1 MNKKQLQTEWQK
13 SINAATEI
21 RDAWSKSNPTS
32 GMMDTD
38 HTERYEK
45 ALDDADAYEKQIGL
59 IEREERI
66 SKMASDL
73 VAPFSPIVAKAVQD
87 EETPEAKLFEKFLIG
102 GVNKF
107 SHSERELFTK
117 SFETAQ
123 DNQGGF
129 FIGQQLSN
137 QVLTLMKDM
146 TFMRNFAT
154 VISINGSDSLGVPSV
169 DTDPADA
176 DWTSEIGTVT
186 ADDTARTGLRE
197 LKPILLSK
205 YVKVSQK
212 LARTSPNFLNTLLDR
227 LAYKHGLAEDK
238 GFITG
243 TGINQPLG
251 IFTASANG
259 ITTSRDVT
267 TASAGALVADD
278 VIDTFLGVKGQYA
291 LKGTWALSRTVL
303 ARIRKMK
310 DTNGAYTWVAGF
322 AGTPGTIC
330 DRPYQVVEHAN
341 AWATTANTYLAVFGD
356 MSQYWIAESAG
367 VSIQRLDELLALNNQ
382 IGFIMRREVD
392 GMPVQAEAFARL
404 KMQ

>member
-1 MNKKQLQTEWQK
+1 
-13 SINAATEI
+13 
-21 RDAWSKSNPTS
+21 
-32 GMMDTD
+32 
-38 HTERYEK
+38 
-45 ALDDADAYEKQIGL
+45 
-59 IEREERI
+59 
-66 SKMASDL
+66 
-73 VAPFSPIVAKAVQD
+73 
-87 EETPEAKLFEKFLIG
+87 
-102 GVNKF
+102 
-107 SHSERELFTK
+107 
-117 SFETAQ
+117 
-123 DNQGGF
+123 
-129 FIGQQLSN
+129 
-137 QVLTLMKDM
+137 
-146 TFMRNFAT
+146 MRNFAT
-154 VISINGSDSLGVPSV
+154 VITINGSDSLGVPSV
-169 DTDPADA
+169 DTDPGDA
-176 DWTSEIGTVT
+176 DWTGEVSTLT
-186 ADDTARTGLRE
+186 ADGAARTGQRE

-205 YVKVSQK
+205 LEKVSQK
-212 LARTSPNFLNTLLDR
+212 LARTSPAFLNVLLDR
-227 LAYKHGLAEDK
+227 LSYKHGLAEDK

-243 TGINQPLG
+243 TGVNQPLG

-330 DRPYQVVEHAN
+330 DRPYQVVEHAT

-367 VSIQRLDELLALNNQ
+367 VSIQRLDELYAANNQ
-382 IGFIMRREVD
+382 IGYIMRREVD

>member
-1 MNKKQLQTEWQK
+1 MDIKTLQIEAQKALDAGEVIRKEWAK
-13 SINAATEI
+13 ANPSATF
-21 RDAWSKSNPTS
+21 
-32 GMMDTD
+32 MDTD
-38 HTERYEK
+38 HSEK
-45 ALDDADAYEKQIGL
+45 FDKAMADADACHDQILLLEK
-59 IEREERI
+59 EARI
-66 SKMASDL
+66 KDSLGKITSAVPL
-73 VAPFSPIVAKAVQD
+73 FGKAAAD
-87 EETPEAKLFEKFLIG
+87 PEMPEAKLLEKFLVH
-102 GVNKF
+102 GVHKLN
-107 SHSERELFTK
+107 HNEREAFTK
-117 SFETAQ
+117 AFETGQ

-137 QVLTLMKDM
+137 QVLTLMKDQ

-154 VISINGSDSLGVPSV
+154 VITINGSDSLGVPSV
-169 DTDPADA
+169 DTDPGDA
-176 DWTSEIGTVT
+176 DWTGEVSTLTPDG
-186 ADDTARTGLRE
+186 AARTGQRE

-205 YVKVSQK
+205 LEKVSQK
-212 LARTSPNFLNTLLDR
+212 LARTSPAFLNVLLDR
-227 LAYKHGLAEDK
+227 LSYKHGLAEDK

-243 TGINQPLG
+243 TGVNQPLG

-259 ITTSRDVT
+259 ISTARDVT

-291 LKGTWALSRTVL
+291 LKGTWAFSRTVL

-322 AGTPGTIC
+322 AGTPGTVC

-367 VSIQRLDELLALNNQ
+367 VSIQRLDELYAANNQ
-382 IGFIMRREVD
+382 IGYIMRREVD